1 MLLDLEQDPA
11 NNQHRE
17 LADFSNPVIRTD
29 NYTVV
34 AALSAVAHSDK
45 FFRRKDGYNT

>member
-1 MLLDLEQDPA
+1 MLLDLEPAPA

-29 NYTVV
+29 NHTVA
-34 AALSAVAHSDK
+34 AALSAVARPGK
-45 FFRRKDGYNT
+45 FFRREDGHNT